1 MPKRWRIATYDPAR
15 VAALERAAGI
25 PAVVAQLLI
34 GRGICDGDDARRFL
48 DAKFSGLRDPELL
61 PGAVR
66 AAEMIHEAIRDG
78 RRITVYGDYDADG
91 ITATAILL
99 LCLRLLGARRLFPLA
114 EVSATLTPFAVAG
127 LLVLLPT
134 GVLLF
139 SADAA
144 PLLGNRLMQ
153 AKLLLVFLGIANA
166 LLFRRLWRHR
176 LADWD
181 WRPPAAGRLQA
192 VMSLLCWIAV
202 ASLGRLIA
210 YG

>member
-1 MPKRWRIATYDPAR
+1 MASAWPDLATGLSAW
-15 VAALERAAGI
+15 AAGLEGS
-25 PAVVAQLLI
+25 AVGEWMRGSDWAYPVVNLLH
-34 GRGICDGDDARRFL
+34 L
-48 DAKFSGLRDPELL
+48 LGLVLL
-61 PGAVR
+61 VGA
-66 AAEMIHEAIRDG
+66 M
-78 RRITVYGDYDADG
+78 
-91 ITATAILL
+91 LL
-99 LCLRLLGARRLFPLA
+99 LDLRLLGARRLFPLA
-114 EVSATLTPFAVAG
+114 EVSATLTPLAIAG

>member
-1 MPKRWRIATYDPAR
+1 MESAWPD
-15 VAALERAAGI
+15 LAAGLATWAAGLEAS
-25 PAVVAQLLI
+25 AVGEWMRGSDWAYPVVNLLH
-34 GRGICDGDDARRFL
+34 L
-48 DAKFSGLRDPELL
+48 LGLVLL
-61 PGAVR
+61 VGA
-66 AAEMIHEAIRDG
+66 M
-78 RRITVYGDYDADG
+78 
-91 ITATAILL
+91 LL
-99 LCLRLLGARRLFPLA
+99 LDLRLLGARRLFPLA

-139 SADAA
+139 SADAS
-144 PLLGNRLMQ
+144 PLLANPIMQ
-153 AKLLLVFLGIANA
+153 VKLLLILLGIVNA

-181 WRPPAAGRLQA
+181 WQPPTAGRLQA
-192 VMSLLCWIAV
+192 VASLACWVAV